1 MVINNREFEDRL
13 LIEGKKLIAGVD
25 EVGRGPIAG
34 PVVAAC
40 VILPPH
46 FFLEGLIDSKKVSAK
61 KRDYLYDR
69 ILEGAIEVKYE
80 FINEQLIDQVN
91 IYQASKLAMQNAV
104 NSCVIKPDYVLV
116 DAMKLDI
123 DIPTIGII
131 KGDEKSISIAAAS
144 IVAKVIR
151 DRYMRDLAVL
161 YPQYGFDKNKGY
173 PTKYH
178 KEALLKFGVLDIHR
192 KTFSPVKELL
202 NQQIKFDL

>member
-34 PVVAAC
+34 PVVVAC